1 MTTLVVTAAA
11 SVSAPASTSTAA
23 ASSASSAAS
32 TTTIAASTM
41 VRVVFLPHLLL
52 NHRPA
57 RVFPPI
63 PFTILSPGV
72 VSKLLRHLLQPWD
85 PRGNVLSGRVI
96 ILALFNRVELPRT
109 ARVVA
114 DACDVLPIAPVG
126 VGIVV
131 DEPALE
137 EFGAVLPVPLK
148 ILCEEG
154 GDVLAASVGHEAG
167 EDEFGHVG
175 VDEGYACSCS
185 RPPDKRI

>member
-1 MTTLVVTAAA
+1 MATLVVAAAA
-11 SVSAPASTSTAA
+11 SVSAPSSSPTTAPSAPST
-23 ASSASSAAS
+23 AS
-32 TTTIAASTM
+32 TTVAASPM
-41 VRVVFLPHLLL
+41 VGVVFLPHLLL

-137 EFGAVLPVPLK
+137 EFGAVLPVP
-148 ILCEEG
+148 CEIF
-154 GDVLAASVGHEAG
+154 G
-167 EDEFGHVG
+167 EE
-175 VDEGYACSCS
+175 
-185 RPPDKRI
+185 